1 MRLGKRWRR
10 APSWFVL
17 VGIGGAM
24 RPETDVF
31 SLSLIRLLQ
40 LKLAAADHDDEG
52 AASVIACIN
61 EELPATVEGMPLRLA
76 RYFFLGQVQLCTEVT
91 LPIAQLVS
99 MGFEYIRL
107 TDELKDVLA
116 SVHDPEFNRVL
127 DGPDGALDLAGVASF
142 TLIPHLTDRHSLAAL
157 LEACEPVDAD
167 VVRRLLWFVGGQE
180 STAQLIFDR
189 VWLSEFKSATPDW
202 LACRK
207 VFQGAY
213 AFARR
218 CALPGL
224 AQGAVRAIA
233 HLTDESLNDPEE
245 ALRLA
250 DEMAA
255 EIGRSPGQDDERAS
269 ILLRKGDAAGALAI
283 WRELLP
289 RWTPRGRFDFQQ
301 TFSHRLAAVAAA
313 RLGEWTEAADWLR
326 GARALADDINDATYC
341 AGLLVDEGFARWKGG
356 DNRGALDCLVEGL
369 TAIDRLPADDADESA
384 YLLRKRAGHTMMW
397 IANSVA
403 GTPPKGF
410 LEPPPA
416 FCSSLEPVKE
426 ARGAIDAERCDVG
439 PYLGIRIPRRA
450 WR

>member
-1 MRLGKRWRR
+1 MNAGIARAILGFRTLSPTDVSTILFHATAAQEWSAVAQLSLGLLGSDNETWEALAQSAK
-10 APSWFVL
+10 WFVL

-40 LKLAAADHDDEG
+40 LKLAAADHDNEG

-107 TDELKDVLA
+107 NDELKDVLA
-116 SVHDPEFNRVL
+116 SIHDPEFKPVL

-167 VVRRLLWFVGGQE
+167 VVRRLLWFDGQE
-180 STAQLIFDR
+180 STVQLIFNR

-218 CALPGL
+218 
-224 AQGAVRAIA
+224 R
-233 HLTDESLNDPEE
+233 N
-245 ALRLA
+245 
-250 DEMAA
+250 
-255 EIGRSPGQDDERAS
+255 
-269 ILLRKGDAAGALAI
+269 
-283 WRELLP
+283 
-289 RWTPRGRFDFQQ
+289 
-301 TFSHRLAAVAAA
+301 
-313 RLGEWTEAADWLR
+313 
-326 GARALADDINDATYC
+326 
-341 AGLLVDEGFARWKGG
+341 GG
-356 DNRGALDCLVEGL
+356 
-369 TAIDRLPADDADESA
+369 
-384 YLLRKRAGHTMMW
+384 
-397 IANSVA
+397 
-403 GTPPKGF
+403 
-410 LEPPPA
+410 
-416 FCSSLEPVKE
+416 
-426 ARGAIDAERCDVG
+426 
-439 PYLGIRIPRRA
+439 
-450 WR
+450 